1 MSRLAASLAATVL
14 FVLPTLV
21 RAQAS
26 ASPPLEFG
34 ADAAV
39 TVLFD
44 PSAVVL
50 TIPVAEV
57 RAGYFVTPKIE
68 IEPRLGLTAANGSG
82 DSYTEVHLTLGALY
96 HLTLSRA
103 AAQTYVR
110 PFASFSSVK
119 FTGSSE
125 TRAGALGIGLGVKL
139 PVGTR
144 FAFRPELDFAHTFA
158 GDDVED
164 ESRVQLLLGFSV
176 YSH

>member
-1 MSRLAASLAATVL
+1 MSRLAASLAAIVL
-14 FVLPTLV
+14 LTLPARV
-21 RAQAS
+21 RAQGNV
-26 ASPPLEFG
+26 SPPLEFG
-34 ADAAV
+34 GDAAV
-39 TVLFD
+39 PVLFN

-50 TIPVAEV
+50 TIPVSEV
-57 RAGYFVTPKIE
+57 RVGYFVTPQIE
-68 IEPRLGLTAANGSG
+68 IEPRVNLIAANGSG
-82 DSYTEVHLTLGALY
+82 DSYTEVHLTVGALY
-96 HLTLSRA
+96 HLTPSRA

-110 PFASFSSVK
+110 PFASFSTVK
-119 FTGSSE
+119 FTGSDE

-139 PVGTR
+139 PMGSR